1 MKNSSSV
8 TNPLHGQSNI
18 EEISFDNDFFT
29 DKEIGFI
36 LRAGSIPHISV
47 LWSSAF
53 GTARYRWLAKYHLIV
68 ESVSDIFT
76 SLLLSTDW
84 SKSTIPEEIF
94 LDFIPLF
101 KREKRS
107 IGPTCGM
114 PYPLF
119 LTTQQFVK
127 LISSFTTDTITSN
140 WTCLL
145 RLLQY
150 VYISYPVDHNELG
163 YEHERNFL
171 GTFEMVCKES
181 DITSNKWK
189 CAIAIMSIF
198 ALSTKYFER
207 DVAFDAELE
216 QKFILCSEADTIG
229 PAGKMLNQIQYN
241 RTISRKTM
249 LDAIL

>member
-1 MKNSSSV
+1 MCNIISCCLKCGQNYWFWRQKRYGQTRVECLNIFKPYEWGYGVSLEALESVLLSINPWFTDNYHLKILLPMVYSSDIDVGVVKALQELPRANHSLAYELFFSTIEQVNMKNSSSV

-107 IGPTCGM
+107 IGPTCGI
-114 PYPLF
+114 PF
-119 LTTQQFVK
+119 I
-127 LISSFTTDTITSN
+127 ISHDSTICETDI
-140 WTCLL
+140 L
-145 RLLQY
+145 
-150 VYISYPVDHNELG
+150 VHNG
-163 YEHERNFL
+163 HHYE
-171 GTFEMVCKES
+171 
-181 DITSNKWK
+181 
-189 CAIAIMSIF
+189 
-198 ALSTKYFER
+198 
-207 DVAFDAELE
+207 
-216 QKFILCSEADTIG
+216 
-229 PAGKMLNQIQYN
+229 
-241 RTISRKTM
+241 
-249 LDAIL
+249 